1 MTVNIEYEAEK
12 KLKLPWEKIIN
23 HIVEGSLE
31 YEGCPY
37 EAEVNVVLTDN
48 EGIRQVNREYRN
60 MDRPTD
66 VLSFP
71 MLEYETPSDF
81 EGVEEAFAD
90 CFNPETGEL
99 MLGDIMI
106 SVDKVEE
113 QAEKYGHSQE
123 RELAFLTAH
132 SMLHLCGYDHME
144 EEERLVMEEKQ
155 RQILERMGYDRKFSV
170 GAEEY

>member
-1 MTVNIEYEAEK
+1 MTIAIDYEAGRKLSIPYETIIRDVVEAALDYEK
-12 KLKLPWEKIIN
+12 
-23 HIVEGSLE
+23 
-31 YEGCPY
+31 CPY
-37 EAEVNVVLTDN
+37 EAEVNVVLTDD
-48 EGIRQVNREYRN
+48 EQIHRVNLEYRN
-60 MDRPTD
+60 VDRPTD

-71 MLEYETPSDF
+71 MLEYDEPSCFDH
-81 EGVEEAFAD
+81 VEEAYAD

-113 QAEKYGHSQE
+113 QAEKYGHSAA

-144 EEERLVMEEKQ
+144 DEDRLEMEKRQEE
-155 RQILERMGYDRKFSV
+155 ILKNRGYTR
-170 GAEEY
+170 